1 VAGRTDIRPVAEL
14 EENKISME
22 AEETAKLRRRSVK
35 TIVIRIVVA
44 LVIVAAAIAGYQI
57 WRDLQRFEST
67 DDGQVDGS
75 IYAISSRISGHVA
88 EVLIQDEQIVKAGDV
103 LLRLDPKDYEVAIT
117 KARAD
122 LADASANFQSMH
134 RDVPIMSTTTSSSL
148 SSAKSGRLDAS
159 AAVSGAEQQLGAARA
174 RLATA
179 EANVRAAEANSNK
192 AAQDVARYKAL
203 VEKDEISKQQYD
215 QAIATAEAARAT
227 VDAQKALVNEA
238 EQNIS
243 AAEKS
248 VDQARARVLQSDAA
262 IESAMTGPQQVGVS
276 EARAQSAQAKV
287 EQQRALLEQAELNL
301 QYTTVVAPVS
311 GVIGRK
317 AVEAGNNL
325 AAGQQLMAIVPLDDI
340 WITAN
345 FKETQ
350 LKNMRV
356 GQPVKI
362 KVDAYDREYTGKV
375 LRLAGASGA
384 KFSLLPPE
392 NATGNFVKVVQRIP
406 VRIVLD
412 PGQNEDHLLRPG
424 MSVTPTVQVR

>member
-1 VAGRTDIRPVAEL
+1 MTGI
-14 EENKISME
+14 EENHK
-22 AEETAKLRRRSVK
+22 TAAIPDTERSKRTSVR
-35 TIVIRIVVA
+35 TIAIRIIVG
-44 LVIVAAAIAGYQI
+44 LVIIAAAIAGYET
-57 WRDLQRFEST
+57 WKNLQRFEST
-67 DDGQVDGS
+67 DDAQVDGS
-75 IYAISSRISGHVA
+75 IYTISSRISGHVA
-88 EVLIQDEQIVKAGDV
+88 DVLIQDEQVVKAGDV
-103 LLRLDPKDYEVAIT
+103 LLRLDPKDYEVAIA

-122 LADASANFQSMH
+122 LADAIANYQSMH
-134 RDVPIMSTTTSSSL
+134 KDVPIMSATTSSTL
-148 SSAKSGRLDAS
+148 SSAKSARLDAS

-179 EANVRAAEANSNK
+179 EANVRAGEANSTK

-215 QAIATAEAARAT
+215 QAIATAAAMGAAL
-227 VDAQKALVNEA
+227 DAQRAQVNEA
-238 EQNIS
+238 RQNIS

-248 VDQARARVLQSDAA
+248 VDQARARVEQSDAA
-262 IESAMTGPQQVGVS
+262 IDAAMTGPQQVGVS
-276 EARAQSAQAKV
+276 EAKAQSAQAKV
-287 EQQRALLEQAELNL
+287 EEQRALLEQAELNL

-311 GVIGRK
+311 GVIGK
-317 AVEAGNNL
+317 KGVEAGNNIN
-325 AAGQQLMAIVPLDDI
+325 AGQQLMAIVPLDEI

-424 MSVTPTVQVR
+424 MSVTPSVEVR